1 MNKNQ
6 KKELLNTFGGAAG
19 AFLVGIGSGADSV
32 FIATIGMILFIPSS
46 IDMGRIIERRRW
58 TE

>member
-6 KKELLNTFGGAAG
+6 KKELENVIEAGAG
-19 AFLVGIGSGADSV
+19 AFLIGLGFGADSAL
-32 FIATIGMILFIPSS
+32 IAAIGMILFIPSS
-46 IDMGRIIERRRW
+46 IGLGKIIERRRW